1 MSTTSEKSE
10 KTISVPEPSLP
21 LSPLKISKKE
31 VWVMKEMAMD
41 MVKDLKVVPGPFE
54 LALLAMDRYMQTRGW
69 VVLDMGPLLRDYV
82 ENSEQYTV
90 TEE

>member
-1 MSTTSEKSE
+1 
-10 KTISVPEPSLP
+10 
-21 LSPLKISKKE
+21 
-31 VWVMKEMAMD
+31 MD